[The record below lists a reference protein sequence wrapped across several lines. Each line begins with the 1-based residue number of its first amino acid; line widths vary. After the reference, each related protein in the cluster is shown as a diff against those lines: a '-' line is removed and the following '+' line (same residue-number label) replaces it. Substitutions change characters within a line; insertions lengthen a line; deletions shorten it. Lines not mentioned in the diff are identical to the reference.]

1 MKGEAEGLD
10 VPSAVDDG
18 PTAAADEFELGLAA
32 LDARRGEEAVEHF
45 LRVLT
50 VMPDNPAAHNNIG
63 LAYHELERYHEA
75 LVHYRR
81 AVALLPGL
89 ADPYNNIGNLLVEL
103 GRFKEAQSAFS
114 VAVSL
119 APRRGAFH
127 WNLAGVTRFGAGH
140 AHIAVMEAILNG
152 DEPLADE
159 DRIAIHFALSK
170 AYSDCADHQL
180 SFRHLLAANQL
191 KRRHTEYDEAKTLG
205 EMERIARVFDRALIE
220 RMAGSGDPSDRPVF
234 IVGMPRSGTTLVEQ
248 ILAGHPGV
256 RAAGERYEMDRIAR
270 GLGDASSGFPE
281 IAAALDGGALRRLG
295 STYLAGLNASNPAA
309 MRITD
314 KMPWN
319 FRFLGLIALI
329 LPNARIIHLTRDP
342 IDTCLSCFSKL
353 FARNQEFSYDLGE
366 LGRYYRAYR
375 RLMDHWRAVL
385 PAGMMIETRYED
397 LIADLEGQARRI
409 VSHCGLDWFDA
420 CLAFDK
426 NDRPVR
432 TASAVQVRQPLYQT
446 AADRWRPYRDMVAP
460 LLEALDGQSLK

>member
-1 MKGEAEGLD
+1 MA
-10 VPSAVDDG
+10 SAVDDG
-18 PTAAADEFELGLAA
+18 LGATANEFELGLAA
-32 LDARRGEEAVEHF
+32 LDARRCEDAVEHF
-45 LRVLT
+45 RRVLT
-50 VMPDNPAAHNNIG
+50 AIPENPAAHNNLG

-75 LVHYRR
+75 LFHYRR
-81 AVALLPGL
+81 AVALQPKL

-103 GRFKEAQSAFS
+103 GRFQEAQTVFS
-114 VAVSL
+114 IAVSL
-119 APRRGAFH
+119 APGRGAFQ
-127 WNLAGVTRFGAGH
+127 WNLAGVTQFVVGDDRIGG
-140 AHIAVMEAILNG
+140 MEAALAG
-152 DEPLADE
+152 EGSVADE
-159 DRIAIHFALSK
+159 DRIALHFALSK

-191 KRRHTEYDEAKTLG
+191 KRRHTEYDEAKTLD

-220 RMAGSGDPSDRPVF
+220 RMAGNGDPSDRPVF

-248 ILAGHPGV
+248 ILASHPGV
-256 RAAGERYEMDRIAR
+256 NAAGERYDLDRIAKS
-270 GLGDASSGFPE
+270 LGDASIAFPE
-281 IAAALDGGALRRLG
+281 IVAALDGTALRNLG
-295 STYLAGLNASNPAA
+295 WGYLAGLRISNPAA
-309 MRITD
+309 KRVTD

-329 LPNARIIHLTRDP
+329 LPNARIVHVVRDP

-366 LGRYYRAYR
+366 LGRYYRGYR
-375 RLMDHWRAVL
+375 RLMDHWRIVL

-397 LIADLEGQARRI
+397 LITDIEGQARRI
-409 VSHCGLDWFDA
+409 VSHCGLSWVEA
-420 CLAFDK
+420 CLTFEK
-426 NDRPVR
+426 TDRPVR